1 METVLCAAYHLVDI
15 VDPWLLP
22 FYYIFQMSVLDW
34 IVLFGTLFAIVAY
47 GVYKSRG
54 AKNIDGYL
62 LGNQSLPWYSV
73 CLSVM
78 ATQASAITFLSA
90 PGLAFSSGMSFVQ
103 FYFGLPLAMIVLC
116 ITFVP
121 IFHRLKVYTAYEYL
135 EQRFDLN
142 TRVLTA
148 ILFLIQRG
156 LSTGIT
162 IYAPAIILST
172 ILNINTVYT
181 TLFIGSIVVC
191 YTVYGGTKAVS
202 YTQMLQMSIIFLGLF
217 AAGYVVVSL
226 LPADIGIVKAISIA
240 GKMGRTN
247 AIDFSFDWNNQYT
260 VWSGLIGGFFL
271 QLSYFGTDQ
280 SQVGRYLTG
289 SSVSQS
295 RLGLLMNG
303 LVKIPM
309 QFLILLIGVLVFTF
323 YQYTKPPIFFNR
335 FELQKIENSTFKPQ
349 LDSIYT
355 EYNAAFAAKQ
365 RELGRLNQAIDNQ
378 NEAAIDEQRGKLQ
391 LADLKTK
398 SLKKAAT
405 DLMLRNDPNAD
416 VNDNNYIFLSF
427 VTRYLPQ
434 GLMGLLIAII
444 FLASMGSTASAL
456 NSLASTSVI
465 DVYKRLIKKDA
476 SDKQYLSASRWA
488 TLFWGVICIVMALYA
503 SKIGN
508 LIEAVNILGSYV
520 YGTVLGIFLVAF
532 YVKQVDG
539 RAVFFGA
546 LLAEVLVCV
555 TGYFDVVAYLWLNVL
570 GCLLVVLFSLLI
582 QSIHSYRPPRL
593 AEKS

>member
-1 METVLCAAYHLVDI
+1 
-15 VDPWLLP
+15 
-22 FYYIFQMSVLDW
+22 MSGLDW
-34 IVLFGTLFAIVAY
+34 AVLIFTLIVIVSY
-47 GVYKSRG
+47 GMYKSRG
-54 AKNIDGYL
+54 AQNIQGYL
-62 LGNQSLPWYSV
+62 LASQSSPWYSV

-78 ATQASAITFLSA
+78 ATQASAITFLAA

-142 TRVLTA
+142 TRALTA
-148 ILFLIQRG
+148 FLFLIQRG

-162 IYAPAIILST
+162 IYAPSIILST
-172 ILNINTVYT
+172 ILDINTTYT
-181 TLFIGSIVVC
+181 TLCIGGIVVA
-191 YTVYGGTKAVS
+191 YTVYGGSKAVS

-217 AAGYVVVSL
+217 AAGIMVVHL
-226 LPADIGIVKAISIA
+226 LPADIGFGRAISIA

-247 AIDFSFDWNNQYT
+247 AIDFKFDWNNQYN

-289 SSVSQS
+289 ASVSQS

-323 YQYTKPPIFFNR
+323 YQYNRPPVFFNS
-335 FELQKIENSTFKPQ
+335 FELNKLERSSYNPQLNRLKAEYEQTFK
-349 LDSIYT
+349 
-355 EYNAAFAAKQ
+355 EKQ
-365 RELGRLNQAIDNQ
+365 SGVNKLSKALELGDQTEINQQRIFLQQA
-378 NEAAIDEQRGKLQ
+378 DEH
-391 LADLKTK
+391 TK
-398 SLKKAAT
+398 AVRNRVT
-405 DLMLRNDPNAD
+405 ELMLKNDRDAD
-416 VNDNNYIFLSF
+416 INDNNYVFLSF
-427 VTRYLPQ
+427 VTRYLPK
-434 GLMGLLIAII
+434 GLIGLLIAII

-465 DVYKRLIKKDA
+465 DIYKRLLNKEA
-476 SDKQYLSASRWA
+476 SDEKYLAASRWS
-488 TLFWGVICIVMALYA
+488 TVLWGLICIGMALYA

-508 LIEAVNILGSYV
+508 LLEAVNILGSYI
-520 YGTVLGIFLVAF
+520 YGTILGVFLVAF
-532 YVKQVDG
+532 YIRHVNGK
-539 RAVFFGA
+539 AVFYA
-546 LLAEVLVCV
+546 AIITEVIVCV
-555 TGYFDVVAYLWLNVL
+555 CGWQKVVAYLWLNL
-570 GCLLVVLFSLLI
+570 IGCVLVVLIAMLI
-582 QSIHSYRPPRL
+582 QLFFKSKAGTTTAMQQRP
-593 AEKS
+593 A